1 MLYNETAPTCHVF
14 ALEYRYDV
22 IALVVKAF
30 LDDYAELNNIIVEE
44 FMKISDTD
52 ASILPPHLTTR
63 ASIINAHLFDKLV
76 CEYRYI
82 PNQVEVYVGTRS
94 LTRFVQSSH
103 SHVTA
108 EARSERLI
116 LLHSCERRDQTKCV
130 AK

>member
-1 MLYNETAPTCHVF
+1 MIMLS
-14 ALEYRYDV
+14 L
-22 IALVVKAF
+22 I
-30 LDDYAELNNIIVEE
+30 IIVEE

-52 ASILPPHLTTR
+52 ASIVPPPLTTR
-63 ASIINAHLFDKLV
+63 ASIINAHFLFDKLLV

-108 EARSERLI
+108 GALGKIDSSFVR
-116 LLHSCERRDQTKCV
+116 
-130 AK
+130 AP